1 MADPTALRSG
11 ENRPWPDARVTAYV
25 AGARVSALLLGADGR
40 ALDAAAWVDD
50 AAPSR
55 GGVEH
60 LGGTVEGVTVHLP
73 DVDATVAR
81 VVVVATGFGPPPTA
95 QLLTTD
101 GAVAFTVTP
110 ERLSVETALVMA
122 EVYRREGA
130 WKVRALAQG
139 YAGGPGALAAA
150 YDAPAPASPATPPAP
165 PPPPPPAPTQPV
177 QPAQAAQAAPMVVD
191 DPVRRIGMILDDASR
206 TTASFESSEAFA
218 EQRLERDLEH
228 IVGDPSMRMGPRGD
242 AARAEAQRRRDQ
254 LVAEARA
261 RHHAD
266 LAQLTGELADLARVL
281 PASLAP
287 WSAPAW
293 HPDDPGARPEP
304 AWAFRLGE
312 LALESAPDF
321 RLPMVR
327 VLPLAPPVWI
337 ELEDGGEVVA
347 GRMMAALTTRIL
359 LALPRAP
366 RVSVVDVGGRAGL
379 GHLPTDQPPATDP
392 GSAARVLQQHVEHV
406 NLVLLARRSGG
417 LGDLAPEHRP
427 GRLVLLPDFPNGL
440 DDASV
445 TAVHQLV
452 LHGAEAGLSV
462 VLSGRR
468 PESLGIAVLDLLHDS
483 CLRVP
488 TAPGGDLVDA
498 FGGVTWVFHPDLG
511 PDDPFVDDR
520 VQATVRRRIAERD
533 LP

>member
-25 AGARVSALLLGADGR
+25 AGARVSALLLGTDGR
-40 ALDAAAWVDD
+40 ALDAAAWVD
-50 AAPSR
+50 ATAPSR
-55 GGVEH
+55 SGVEH
-60 LGGTVEGVTVHLP
+60 LGGAVEGVTVHLP
-73 DVDATVAR
+73 DVDAAVAR
-81 VVVVATGFGPPPTA
+81 VVVVATGFGPAPTA

-139 YAGGPGALAAA
+139 YAGGPAALAAA
-150 YDAPAPASPATPPAP
+150 HGAPAPASAPAPPAP
-165 PPPPPPAPTQPV
+165 PPPPVPPGQSAE
-177 QPAQAAQAAPMVVD
+177 PAQPAPMVVD

-218 EQRLERDLEH
+218 EQRLERDLEQV
-228 IVGDPSMRMGPRGD
+228 VGDPSMRIGPRGD

-281 PASLAP
+281 PAALAP

-293 HPDDPGARPEP
+293 GDDDPANRPEP

-321 RLPMVR
+321 RLPMLR

-359 LALPRAP
+359 VALPRAP
-366 RVSVVDVGGRAGL
+366 RVAVVDVGARAGL

-392 GSAARVLQQHVEHV
+392 TSAARLLQEHVEHV
-406 NLVLLARRSGG
+406 NLVLLARRSRG
-417 LGDLAPEHRP
+417 LDDLAPEHRP
-427 GRLVLLPDFPNGL
+427 GRLLLLPDFPSGL

-445 TAVHQLV
+445 AAVHQLV
-452 LHGAEAGLSV
+452 LNGAQAGLNV

-468 PESLGIAVLDLLHDS
+468 PQSLGIPVLDLLHDS

-533 LP
+533 VR